1 MSLFHRRL
9 EVTELDAR
17 ILPSG
22 SPVPVP
28 APVSRAAVVAPQ
40 STTHALAGTGQGKYY
55 LAPTRFGTGT
65 TFLLF
70 GSANLAGLGQV
81 SLTGT
86 IHTPFFRSVGAVT
99 GTLTLV
105 GSRGTVT
112 VQLQAPA
119 QSGSAPP
126 PHQFSYKIV
135 SATRGYQG
143 LQDSGTLQIVLGRTF
158 TYSA

>member
-1 MSLFHRRL
+1 MTLFRRRL

-22 SPVPVP
+22 SAAPVT
-28 APVSRAAVVAPQ
+28 APVSHAAVVAGQ
-40 STTHALAGTGQGKYY
+40 TAAHALAGTGHGSSFA
-55 LAPTRFGTGT
+55 APTRYGTGAT
-65 TFLLF
+65 YLLF
-70 GSANLAGLGQV
+70 GSANLAGLGPV
-81 SLTGT
+81 TLTGT
-86 IHTPFFRSVGAVT
+86 IQMPFFRTVGAVT

-105 GSRGTVT
+105 GSRGKVT

-119 QSGSAPP
+119 QSGALPP
-126 PHQFSYKIV
+126 PKQFSYKIV
-135 SATRGYQG
+135 GATRGYQG